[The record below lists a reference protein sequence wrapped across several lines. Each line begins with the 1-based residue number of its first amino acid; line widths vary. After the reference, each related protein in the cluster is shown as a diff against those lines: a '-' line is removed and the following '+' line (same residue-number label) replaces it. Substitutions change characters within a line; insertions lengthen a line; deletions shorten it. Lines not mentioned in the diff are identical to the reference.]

1 MPFEPPRTLSPSK
14 VAAFGACALA
24 FRFTAVER
32 LPEAATPW
40 TVKGTLV
47 HSALE
52 HLVWDHPPGERS
64 EEAASAEVDRA
75 AGALEADGT
84 FDELGLDRA
93 SVAAFVD
100 DARRLVGN
108 ARRLEDPDH
117 IDAVGVE
124 LLLDAT
130 VGGVHLRGILDR
142 LDRSQ
147 DGSLVVV
154 DYKTGR
160 APAPAYERS
169 RLAGVHL
176 YALLCEVV
184 LGERPREVR
193 LLHLRE
199 PTVIISHPTEPVL
212 RAHERRTHAV
222 WDAVT
227 RACRTGDF
235 RPRPSGLCGTCQF
248 RSYCPAHGGDPA
260 LAKRFLG
267 TSGVGVG
274 AA

>member
-32 LPEAATPW
+32 LPEAATTW
-40 TVKGTLV
+40 TLKGTLV
-47 HSALE
+47 HTALE
-52 HLVWDHPPGERS
+52 RLVWDHPPGART
-64 EEAASAEVDRA
+64 EEAGRAEVERA
-75 AGALEADGT
+75 A
-84 FDELGLDRA
+84 DELRA
-93 SVAAFVD
+93 SGAFDDLCIDAAAAFVE
-100 DARRLVGN
+100 DARRLVAN
-108 ARRLEDPDH
+108 ALR
-117 IDAVGVE
+117 IDDVDRVEPVGVE
-124 LLLDAT
+124 LLLEAM
-130 VGGVHLRGILDR
+130 VGGVRVRGILDR
-142 LDRSQ
+142 LDRAE

-160 APAPAYERS
+160 APAPAYERA

-176 YALLCEVV
+176 YALLCELV
-184 LGERPREVR
+184 LGERPSEVR

-199 PTVIISHPTEPVL
+199 PTVITSRPTEQVL
-212 RAHERRTHAV
+212 RAHERRTVAV

-248 RSYCPAHGGDPA
+248 RAFCPAHGGDP
-260 LAKRFLG
+260 
-267 TSGVGVG
+267 SGAAAAFGGGRASVG
-274 AA
+274 AT

>member
-32 LPEAATPW
+32 LPEAATQW
-40 TVKGTLV
+40 TLKGTLV
-47 HSALE
+47 HTALE
-52 HLVWDHPPGERS
+52 RLVWDHPPGARS
-64 EEAASAEVDRA
+64 EEAALAEVDRA
-75 AGALEADGT
+75 AGELRSSGA
-84 FDELGLDRA
+84 FDELGLDA
-93 SVAAFVD
+93 ATVAAFVD
-100 DARRLVGN
+100 DARRLVAN
-108 ARRLEDPDH
+108 ARRLEDPDRV
-117 IDAVGVE
+117 DVVGVE
-124 LLLDAT
+124 LLLEAT
-130 VGGVHLRGILDR
+130 IGGVRVRGILDR
-142 LDRSQ
+142 LDRAE

-160 APAPAYERS
+160 APAPAYERA

-184 LGERPREVR
+184 LGERPSEVR

-199 PTVIISHPTEPVL
+199 PTVITSRPTEPVL
-212 RAHERRTHAV
+212 RAHERRTRAV
-222 WDAVT
+222 WDAVS

-248 RSYCPAHGGDPA
+248 RAYCPAHGGDPSLAAIA
-260 LAKRFLG
+260 LGADH
-267 TSGVGVG
+267 TAVG

>member
-14 VAAFGACALA
+14 VAAFGACALS

-40 TVKGTLV
+40 TLKGTLV
-47 HSALE
+47 HTALE
-52 HLVWDHPPGERS
+52 RLVWDHPPGERS
-64 EEAASAEVDRA
+64 SATALAEVDRA
-75 AGALEADGT
+75 VDELRANGA
-84 FDELGLDRA
+84 FDELGLDPGA
-93 SVAAFVD
+93 HAAFVD
-100 DARRLVGN
+100 DARRLVAN
-108 ARRLEDPDH
+108 ARRLEDPNMLDV
-117 IDAVGVE
+117 VGVE
-124 LLLDAT
+124 LLLEAT
-130 VGGVHLRGILDR
+130 IGGVRVRGILDR
-142 LDRSQ
+142 LDRAE

-160 APAPAYERS
+160 APAPAFERA

-184 LGERPREVR
+184 LGERPSEVR

-199 PTVIISHPTEPVL
+199 PTVIVSRPTEPVL
-212 RAHERRTHAV
+212 RAHERRTRAV
-222 WDAVT
+222 WDAVN

-235 RPRPSGLCGTCQF
+235 RPRPSGLCGSCQF
-248 RSYCPAHGGDPA
+248 RTYCPAHGGDPSLAAVA
-260 LAKRFLG
+260 LASRRAEA
-267 TSGVGVG
+267 G